1 MRRLKASDLLEPLVL
16 CLNSFESLNC
26 SILNSLSPPSRVP
39 QGVPLSPTYHRVQG
53 VEDRDAGGHDRGPH
67 HHAVDQD
74 LLVGLVG
81 QGSEI
86 SSEILFPWMAGCVHV
101 ARALG
106 RARGL
111 SFLDVIERAFDHPV
125 GCESEHRVHRCDRRA
140 FLEST
145 KGFVAFFAGFF

>member
-86 SSEILFPWMAGCVHV
+86 SSEILFPWMRTCSARTRDSGEREACRSWTSSSAPSIILSG
-101 ARALG
+101 ARA
-106 RARGL
+106 
-111 SFLDVIERAFDHPV
+111 
-125 GCESEHRVHRCDRRA
+125 
-140 FLEST
+140 ST
-145 KGFVAFFAGFF
+145 ECTDATGAPSSKDFVAFFAGFF

>member
-86 SSEILFPWMAGCVHV
+86 SSEILFPWMRTCS
-101 ARALG
+101 ARTRESERLVVLG
-106 RARGL
+106 RHRARL
-111 SFLDVIERAFDHPV
+111 RSSCRVRERAPSAPMRQARLPRKILSHFSQV
-125 GCESEHRVHRCDRRA
+125 FSEP
-140 FLEST
+140 
-145 KGFVAFFAGFF
+145 